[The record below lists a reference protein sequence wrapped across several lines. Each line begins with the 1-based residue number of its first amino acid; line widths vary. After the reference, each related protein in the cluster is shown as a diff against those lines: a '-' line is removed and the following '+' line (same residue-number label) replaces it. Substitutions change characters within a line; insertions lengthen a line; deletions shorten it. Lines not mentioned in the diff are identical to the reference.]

1 MLFQVTG
8 GYLSSRTG
16 WRFPFIFFGA
26 LCATV
31 GWIIQIVHSERGN
44 LSAAIRYFG
53 LFCMSGGTFLQ
64 MSMSTAWMSNNLR
77 GRASVA
83 AGTAIV
89 LGFGNCA
96 NFVATS
102 AAAYWRGSEKN
113 PQLQRIYGT
122 AWPTR
127 DELKA
132 YQKLLEEAAR
142 RDHRKLGADLDL
154 FSFPD
159 EIGSGLGTAQDAA
172 AAAARTVI
180 RARAELDALDTDIAA
195 QSALVSEHDMRL
207 ASLRGRSE
215 AAASKAEAL
224 RAAVERQQRALDA
237 AEERRAESEAALA
250 CCSWQ

>member
-1 MLFQVTG
+1 MFFCCDMTAASISSFTPTILTELGWTAAHAQALTVPIWVTGMFFQVTG
-8 GYLSSRTG
+8 GYLSGRTG

-96 NFVATS
+96 NFVAT
-102 AAAYWRGSEKN
+102 N
-113 PQLQRIYGT
+113 VFI
-122 AWPTR
+122 
-127 DELKA
+127 
-132 YQKLLEEAAR
+132 
-142 RDHRKLGADLDL
+142 
-154 FSFPD
+154 
-159 EIGSGLGTAQDAA
+159 
-172 AAAARTVI
+172 
-180 RARAELDALDTDIAA
+180 
-195 QSALVSEHDMRL
+195 
-207 ASLRGRSE
+207 
-215 AAASKAEAL
+215 KAEAPYYPTAFRTGLAITVTGGVVCLSYTGLLWRHNQKLARKRMFNL
-224 RAAVERQQRALDA
+224 REDDQQ
-237 AEERRAESEAALA
+237 EYKY
-250 CCSWQ
+250 QI

>member
-1 MLFQVTG
+1 MFFCCDMTAASISSFTPTILTELGWTSAHAQALTVPIWVTGMFFQVTG
-8 GYLSSRTG
+8 GYLSGRTG

-96 NFVATS
+96 NFVAT
-102 AAAYWRGSEKN
+102 N
-113 PQLQRIYGT
+113 VFI
-122 AWPTR
+122 
-127 DELKA
+127 
-132 YQKLLEEAAR
+132 
-142 RDHRKLGADLDL
+142 
-154 FSFPD
+154 
-159 EIGSGLGTAQDAA
+159 
-172 AAAARTVI
+172 
-180 RARAELDALDTDIAA
+180 
-195 QSALVSEHDMRL
+195 
-207 ASLRGRSE
+207 
-215 AAASKAEAL
+215 KAEAPYYPTAFRTGLAITVTGGVVCLSYTGLLWRHNQKLARKRMFNL
-224 RAAVERQQRALDA
+224 REDDQQ
-237 AEERRAESEAALA
+237 EYKY
-250 CCSWQ
+250 QI

>member
-1 MLFQVTG
+1 MFRTMMFFCCDMTAASISSFTPTILTELGWTSAHAQALTVPIWITGMLFQVTG

-96 NFVATS
+96 NFVATNVFIKTEAPYYPTAFRTGLAITVIGGVVCLS
-102 AAAYWRGSEKN
+102 YAGLLWRHN
-113 PQLQRIYGT
+113 
-122 AWPTR
+122 
-127 DELKA
+127 
-132 YQKLLEEAAR
+132 QKLAR
-142 RDHRKLGADLDL
+142 KRMYNVGADD
-154 FSFPD
+154 
-159 EIGSGLGTAQDAA
+159 
-172 AAAARTVI
+172 
-180 RARAELDALDTDIAA
+180 
-195 QSALVSEHDMRL
+195 
-207 ASLRGRSE
+207 
-215 AAASKAEAL
+215 
-224 RAAVERQQRALDA
+224 QQ
-237 AEERRAESEAALA
+237 EYKY
-250 CCSWQ
+250 QI